1 MNITPDLKQFKRLAK
16 KHNLIILSHKFY
28 CDWLTPVSVYQGL
41 RAGMPGESFLLES
54 VEGREKICRFS
65 FLGFEPLCVFKTKAE
80 SVYID
85 DVCRRMGPGTHPLE
99 ELKRLMTAFKP
110 APLEQLRFFGG
121 FVGYLGYGL
130 VRFWEPVGPRLADDI
145 KAFDAYLILPR
156 YLVIFDHIT
165 RQVEILLFVK
175 TGAGG
180 DRDALYKRQAADL
193 EKFCRLVRT
202 VRGLPKL
209 GFCPAPNTF
218 HSNFPKKD
226 FLAAVAQ
233 AREYIKAGENI
244 QVVVS
249 QRFSRAFKADPFGV
263 YRYLRLLNPSPYMF
277 FLDFKGV
284 QLAGSSPEMLVRC
297 EDSELVTH
305 PIAGTRKR
313 GKTEAED
320 EALAKEL
327 LADTKERAEHLMLV
341 DLARNDLGRVAASSS
356 VNVPKF
362 MAIEKFSHVM
372 HIVSEV
378 RARLAKGKDMFDAF
392 VSCFPA
398 GTLSGA
404 PKVRAMQIINE
415 LEPAERGP
423 YGGAVGY
430 FSFTGDLDTCITIR
444 TVAFKNGKAYVQAG
458 AGIVSDSVPSREYQ
472 ETLNKAQAQMLAVGY
487 ALGDKSRR

>member
-1 MNITPDLKQFKRLAK
+1 MNITPDLKQFKKLARN
-16 KHNLIILSHKFY
+16 HNLIILSHKFY
-28 CDWLTPVSVYQGL
+28 CDWLTPPAVYQGL
-41 RAGMPGESFLLES
+41 RRRMKAESFLLES
-54 VEGREKICRFS
+54 VEGQEKICRFS
-65 FLGFEPLCVFKTKAE
+65 FLGFEPLCVFKTKGE
-80 SVYID
+80 SVYVD
-85 DVCRRMGPGTHPLE
+85 DVCRRMAPGSHPLN
-99 ELKRLMTAFKP
+99 ELKKLMAALNP
-110 APLEQLRFFGG
+110 APLEHLRFFGG

-130 VRFWEPVGPRLADDI
+130 VRFWEPVGPRLPDDI

-165 RQVEILLFVK
+165 RQVEILLFVR
-175 TGAGG
+175 TGAARGLA
-180 DRDALYKRQAADL
+180 ALYKRQAADL
-193 EKFCRLVRT
+193 EKFCRLVQT
-202 VRGLPKL
+202 TCGLSKL
-209 GFCPAPNTF
+209 EFRQVPNTF
-218 HSNFPKKD
+218 SSNFPKQD
-226 FLAAVAQ
+226 FLAAVAK

-244 QVVVS
+244 QVVPS
-249 QRFSRAFKADPFGV
+249 QRFSRDFKADPFGV

-297 EDSELVTH
+297 EDKELVTH

-313 GKTEAED
+313 GKTEADD

-327 LADTKERAEHLMLV
+327 LADAKERAEHLMLV
-341 DLARNDLGRVAASSS
+341 DLARNDLGRVAAAKT

-362 MAIEKFSHVM
+362 MTIEKFSHVM

-378 RARLAKGKDMFDAF
+378 RARLAKGKDCFDAF

-415 LEPAERGP
+415 LEPQERGP

-430 FSFTGDLDTCITIR
+430 FSFTGGLDTCITIR
-444 TVAFKNGKAYVQAG
+444 TVVFKNGLAYVQAG
-458 AGIVSDSVPSREYQ
+458 GGVVSDSLPEREYQ
-472 ETLNKAQAQMLAVGY
+472 ETLNKARAQMLAVGY
-487 ALGDKSRR
+487 ALGDMKG